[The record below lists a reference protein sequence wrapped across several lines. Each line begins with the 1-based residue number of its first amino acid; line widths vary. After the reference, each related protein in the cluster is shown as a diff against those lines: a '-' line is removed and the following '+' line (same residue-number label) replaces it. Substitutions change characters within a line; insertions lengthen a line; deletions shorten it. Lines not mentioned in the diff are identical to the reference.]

1 MCNYSKYI
9 ATSGYANGY
18 ESGHKSGYES
28 GYEIGYK
35 IGYAKGVFEEKT
47 RAAKNFFTHGFTV
60 EDVKKMY
67 PDLSSDL
74 LAYLKIESDS
84 QESE

>member
-1 MCNYSKYI
+1 MEI
-9 ATSGYANGY
+9 VTSEYAI
-18 ESGHKSGYES
+18 GYES

-35 IGYAKGVFEEKT
+35 IGYAKGAHEERI

-60 EDVKKMY
+60 EDVRKMY
-67 PDLSSDL
+67 PDLSNDL

-84 QESE
+84 KKSEQKKKREN